1 MVKMNTE
8 ISKISSRISEA
19 NSKLKSVNSD
29 LINSNTASKT
39 QSLTLEK
46 IYLEKV
52 IKSNLKLI
60 PRLMYVPIHRVVLEL
75 PDGKHYIHHISNV
88 SEQDIVRIF
97 ELMSSVYG
105 YTIKILEIK
114 KLPSQVQGT

>member
-1 MVKMNTE
+1 MNTE
-8 ISKISSRISEA
+8 ISKILSRISEA

-75 PDGKHYIHHISNV
+75 PDGKHHIHHISNV

>member
-1 MVKMNTE
+1 MNTE
-8 ISKISSRISEA
+8 ISKILSRIREA
-19 NSKLKSVNSD
+19 SSKLRSVNSD

-39 QSLTLEK
+39 QSLILEK
-46 IYLEKV
+46 VYLEKV
-52 IKSNLKLI
+52 IKSNIKSI
-60 PRLMYVPIHRVVLEL
+60 PKLMYVPIHRVVLEL

-88 SEQDIVRIF
+88 SEQDIINIF

-114 KLPSQVQGT
+114 KLPSQVQCT